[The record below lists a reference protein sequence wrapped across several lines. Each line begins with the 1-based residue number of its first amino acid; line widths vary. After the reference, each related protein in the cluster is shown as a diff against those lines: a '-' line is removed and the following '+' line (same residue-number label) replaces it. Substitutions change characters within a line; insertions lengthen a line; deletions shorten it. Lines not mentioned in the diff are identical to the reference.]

1 MSAPAQAAGLAAL
14 EEQAYSQELAALIRE
29 QRPILAAGLSALGCR
44 VIPGEANFLLF
55 RCSDVRLAQKLE
67 QRGILLRSCVNFPG
81 LGPGW
86 CRAAVRTGKENQAL
100 LRAMREAL

>member
-14 EEQAYSQELAALIRE
+14 EEREYSRTLAALIRE
-29 QRPILAAGLSALGCR
+29 QRPVLAVGLEALDCR
-44 VIPGEANFLLF
+44 VIPGEVNFLLF
-55 RCSDVRLAQKLE
+55 RCSDVRLTQKLE
-67 QRGILLRSCVNFPG
+67 QRGILLRSCANFPG

-86 CRAAVRTGKENQAL
+86 YRAAVRTGRDNQAL